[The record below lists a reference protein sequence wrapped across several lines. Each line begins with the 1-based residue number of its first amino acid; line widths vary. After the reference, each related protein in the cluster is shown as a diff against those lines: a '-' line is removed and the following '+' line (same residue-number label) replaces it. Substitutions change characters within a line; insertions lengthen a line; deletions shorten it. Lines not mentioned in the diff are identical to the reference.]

1 MQINR
6 LFEMFYILINKKHI
20 TAKELALHFE
30 VSVRT
35 IYRDIDI
42 LCSSGIPVCT
52 SQGSGGGI
60 FIEKSYV
67 LNNSALTDE
76 EQEKIKK
83 VYKE

>member
-1 MQINR
+1 MNIEKKRFSMQINR
-6 LFEMFYILINKKHI
+6 LFEMLYILINRKHI

-42 LCSSGIPVCT
+42 LCSSGIPVYT

-60 FIEKSYV
+60 FIEK
-67 LNNSALTDE
+67 
-76 EQEKIKK
+76 IMF
-83 VYKE
+83 